1 MASVKKTT
9 LETPPTGKAR
19 EDGDRIV
26 AKIKGYLDILN
37 GKAPTKAERIAANAK
52 AREERAK
59 APKAPKAPAEK
70 PAKAP
75 KASKAPKAPKA
86 SGKPADDGV
95 SITEA
100 LAGLKAPK
108 AEEAPAPVTIPK
120 APKAFDAED

>member
-1 MASVKKTT
+1 MDAK
-9 LETPPTGKAR
+9 
-19 EDGDRIV
+19 RISG
-26 AKIKGYLDILN
+26 KIKMYLDVLN
-37 GKAPTKAERIAANAK
+37 GKAPSKAERIAANAK
-52 AREERAK
+52 AREEKAQ
-59 APKAPKAPAEK
+59 APKTPKAPAEK